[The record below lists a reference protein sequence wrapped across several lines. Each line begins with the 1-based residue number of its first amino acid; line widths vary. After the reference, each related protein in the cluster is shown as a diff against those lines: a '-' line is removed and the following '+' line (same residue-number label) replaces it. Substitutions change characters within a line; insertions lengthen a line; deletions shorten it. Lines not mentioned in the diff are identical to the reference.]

1 MGMRT
6 TRAYAA
12 SPSPTSATA
21 VEYSKARK
29 AFRKSLSERRKAWS
43 REAEEKREK
52 SDIEQARM
60 QEERETRRQ
69 LHLQKVGSGRRQDRE
84 ASVANMERQRE
95 EQKAVKAARREEN
108 VRREAGRQ
116 AVLAGLLEEK
126 RRQMLEHSKHWIGDD
141 VDLDAAIDRAVEVS
155 EPLFVSSK
163 VVRG

>member
-1 MGMRT
+1 
-6 TRAYAA
+6 
-12 SPSPTSATA
+12 
-21 VEYSKARK
+21 
-29 AFRKSLSERRKAWS
+29 
-43 REAEEKREK
+43 
-52 SDIEQARM
+52 
-60 QEERETRRQ
+60 
-69 LHLQKVGSGRRQDRE
+69 
-84 ASVANMERQRE
+84 MERQRE

-116 AVLAGLLEEK
+116 AVLAGLREEK